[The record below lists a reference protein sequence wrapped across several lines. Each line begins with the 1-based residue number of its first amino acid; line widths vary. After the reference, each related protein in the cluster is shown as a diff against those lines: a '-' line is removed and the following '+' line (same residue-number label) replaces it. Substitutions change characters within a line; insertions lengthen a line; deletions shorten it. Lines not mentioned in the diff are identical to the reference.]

1 MGDELN
7 QGSGTAGSRS
17 SASSKEKIP
26 GGSRGFQSNHNNFLN
41 QFNEVIMTQKHISGN
56 YLNHKNLA
64 RLDFIRSI
72 NPVVAEKLKG
82 MMQEHKAKEKGK

>member
-1 MGDELN
+1 MRN
-7 QGSGTAGSRS
+7 HTAG
-17 SASSKEKIP
+17 
-26 GGSRGFQSNHNNFLN
+26 NHL
-41 QFNEVIMTQKHISGN
+41 S
-56 YLNHKNLA
+56 HKNLV